1 MLQTI
6 LSAPSISA
14 RGLQLA
20 AALVLGLLASGA
32 ASDPAVMVV
41 SSTPTNAKVF
51 VNGYFKGFTPAR
63 VEIGSVTEQS
73 KQYRFTLVLTGYKKW
88 ELETDLSSG
97 SNKSINAWLEP
108 LPTPLAG
115 PVICIDPGHP
125 SETSAGCT
133 GPTGVS
139 ENHINWVIALKLKQ
153 ELVGLGAKAV
163 LTKSSEN
170 EKVTNRRRAEIA
182 NAAGAQIMLRLHC
195 DAAPSPGFALYYPD
209 RAGTKYGRTGPP
221 ASVRDASRTAADAMY
236 RGMKQVLTGHLRPR
250 GLHGDSATYIGSKQ
264 GALTGSIFAEVPVVT
279 IEMCVLTVASD
290 ERFINSAAGQQ
301 KMVEALRAG
310 LETYFRERR
319 SSGGCAGCP
328 DR

>member
-1 MLQTI
+1 MPQTL
-6 LSAPSISA
+6 LSSVRRAVWTP
-14 RGLQLA
+14 RVA
-20 AALVLGLLASGA
+20 AAFVLIMIASGA
-32 ASDPAVMVV
+32 LCDPAVMVV

-63 VEIGSVTEQS
+63 VEIGSVGDQS
-73 KQYRFTLVLTGYKKW
+73 KQYRFTLVLAGYKKW
-88 ELETDLSSG
+88 ELETDLRSG

-108 LPTPLAG
+108 LPTALSG
-115 PVICIDPGHP
+115 PTICIDPGHP

-153 ELVGLGAKAV
+153 ALTNLGARVV

-170 EKVTNRRRAEIA
+170 ENVTNRRRAEIA
-182 NAAGAQIMLRLHC
+182 NAAGADIMLRLHC
-195 DAAPSPGFALYYPD
+195 DAAPNPGFALYYPD
-209 RAGTKYGRTGPP
+209 RAGTKYGQTGPP

-236 RGMKQVLTGHLRPR
+236 RGMKQALTGHVRPR

-264 GALTGSIFAEVPVVT
+264 GALTGSIFAQVPVVT

-301 KMVEALRAG
+301 KMVEALLAG
-310 LETYFRERR
+310 LETYFGERN
-319 SSGGCAGCP
+319 SGGGCKNCP
-328 DR
+328 DT